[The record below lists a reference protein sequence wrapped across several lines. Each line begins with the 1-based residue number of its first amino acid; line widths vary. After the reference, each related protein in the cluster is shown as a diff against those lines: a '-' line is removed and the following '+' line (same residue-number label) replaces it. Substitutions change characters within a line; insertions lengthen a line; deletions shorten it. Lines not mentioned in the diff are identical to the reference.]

1 MALLLLHHFPGTA
14 ETAQQHQGKPVPTDF
29 ERAQILYHGLRE
41 HGFPSTLDGTD
52 SSISLFCIA
61 LTPGMH
67 GELVCCYFAV
77 IATRMPT
84 MRHEK
89 TGAVSGNYAKHR
101 GAHTIELH
109 QQRESRRALN

>member
-1 MALLLLHHFPGTA
+1 MALLLLHQFPGSA
-14 ETAQQHQGKPVPTDF
+14 ETAQQHQGKPAPTDF
-29 ERAQILYHGLRE
+29 ERTQILHHGLRE
-41 HGFPSTLDGTD
+41 HGFSSTLDGTA

-67 GELVCCYFAV
+67 GELVYYLAV
-77 IATRMPT
+77 IATRVPT
-84 MRHEK
+84 IRYEK